1 MANLREL
8 LAQVESGVLHEACK
22 KKDRSK
28 SAKKMTKAEQRKRLK
43 KSTSLTTEA
52 LETII
57 EMVKTNSLTLREQD
71 ELIESIET
79 VFNNVAD
86 DYEET
91 SSYYTCSECG
101 WEGSEPNT
109 DDEGENICPDCDSYV
124 DEEYDDSDEYDD
136 DDEDVEYDDGND
148 YDDEDEEYD
157 DEDEDDDEDEEYDD
171 EDEDEEYDDEDE
183 DEEDDMYESAMLNK
197 TPPAVKKAA
206 KAYAR
211 SASGKKAKK
220 VSAKKRAKYASKI
233 NACSEKGKTFSFKS
247 MTCIKSK
254 KQR

>member
-22 KKDRSK
+22 
-28 SAKKMTKAEQRKRLK
+28 RKNK
-43 KSTSLTTEA
+43 KSKKPLKESTALTIEA

-71 ELIESIET
+71 ELMESIET
-79 VFNNVAD
+79 VFNNVADD

-124 DEEYDDSDEYDD
+124 DE
-136 DDEDVEYDDGND
+136 V
-148 YDDEDEEYD
+148 YD
-157 DEDEDDDEDEEYDD
+157 DEDEDEYDDDEEEYDD
-171 EDEDEEYDDEDE
+171 EDEDEEYEDDEEYDDEYEYEYEDDEDE
-183 DEEDDMYESAMLNK
+183 EEYDDEDDEDDMYESAMLNK

-220 VSAKKRAKYASKI
+220 SSAKKRAKYASKI
-233 NACSEKGKTFSFKS
+233 NACSEKGKTFSFKA
-247 MTCIKSK
+247 MTCVKSK

>member
-22 KKDRSK
+22 
-28 SAKKMTKAEQRKRLK
+28 RKNK
-43 KSTSLTTEA
+43 KSKKPLKESTALTIEA

-71 ELIESIET
+71 ELMESIET

-91 SSYYTCSECG
+91 SSHYTCSECG

-124 DEEYDDSDEYDD
+124 DEVYEDE
-136 DDEDVEYDDGND
+136 DDED
-148 YDDEDEEYD
+148 YDDEDYDDEDEDYDDEDDEDYDDEEYD
-157 DEDEDDDEDEEYDD
+157 DEDYEDYDDEDDEDYDD
-171 EDEDEEYDDEDE
+171 EDEDE
-183 DEEDDMYESAMLNK
+183 DMYEGAMLNK

-206 KAYAR
+206 KAYAK

-220 VSAKKRAKYASKI
+220 ISAKKRAKFASKI
-233 NACSEKGKTFSFKS
+233 NACSEKGKTFSFKT

>member
-22 KKDRSK
+22 
-28 SAKKMTKAEQRKRLK
+28 RKNK
-43 KSTSLTTEA
+43 KSKKPLKESTALTIEA

-79 VFNNVAD
+79 VFNNVADD

-124 DEEYDDSDEYDD
+124 DEDYEDYEDYE
-136 DDEDVEYDDGND
+136 DEDYED
-148 YDDEDEEYD
+148 YEDEDEE
-157 DEDEDDDEDEEYDD
+157 D

-183 DEEDDMYESAMLNK
+183 DEDDMYESAMLNK

-206 KAYAR
+206 KAYAK

-220 VSAKKRAKYASKI
+220 ISAKKRAKYASKI

-247 MTCIKSK
+247 MTCVKSK

>member
-8 LAQVESGVLHEACK
+8 LAQVESGVLREACK
-22 KKDRSK
+22 
-28 SAKKMTKAEQRKRLK
+28 RKNK
-43 KSTSLTTEA
+43 KSKKPLKESTALTIEA

-71 ELIESIET
+71 ELMESIET

-91 SSYYTCSECG
+91 SSHYTCSECG

-124 DEEYDDSDEYDD
+124 DEVYEDE
-136 DDEDVEYDDGND
+136 DDED
-148 YDDEDEEYD
+148 YDDEDYD
-157 DEDEDDDEDEEYDD
+157 DEDYDDEDDEDYDD
-171 EDEDEEYDDEDE
+171 EDEDEDE
-183 DEEDDMYESAMLNK
+183 DMYEGAMLNK

-206 KAYAR
+206 KAYAK

-220 VSAKKRAKYASKI
+220 ISAKKRAKFASKI
-233 NACSEKGKTFSFKS
+233 NACSEKGKTFSFKT

>member
-43 KSTSLTTEA
+43 ASTSLTTEA

-124 DEEYDDSDEYDD
+124 DEVYDYDDEDYDDDEDEYDD

-148 YDDEDEEYD
+148 YD
-157 DEDEDDDEDEEYDD
+157 
-171 EDEDEEYDDEDE
+171 DEDEEYDDEDE

>member
-1 MANLREL
+1 LIPSFNLREL

-43 KSTSLTTEA
+43 ESTSLTIEA

-124 DEEYDDSDEYDD
+124 DE
-136 DDEDVEYDDGND
+136 V
-148 YDDEDEEYD
+148 YD
-157 DEDEDDDEDEEYDD
+157 DEDEDEDYDD
-171 EDEDEEYDDEDE
+171 EDEDEEYDDEEYDEEYDDEYDDEDEDEDEEYDDEDEDE

-220 VSAKKRAKYASKI
+220 ISAKKRAKYASKI

>member
-22 KKDRSK
+22 
-28 SAKKMTKAEQRKRLK
+28 RKNK
-43 KSTSLTTEA
+43 KSKRPLKESTALTIEA

-86 DYEET
+86 DDYEEET
-91 SSYYTCSECG
+91 SSHYICNECG

-124 DEEYDDSDEYDD
+124 DE
-136 DDEDVEYDDGND
+136 V
-148 YDDEDEEYD
+148 YD
-157 DEDEDDDEDEEYDD
+157 DEDEDEDEDEEYDDEDEEYDD
-171 EDEDEEYDDEDE
+171 EDEDEEYND

>member
-22 KKDRSK
+22 
-28 SAKKMTKAEQRKRLK
+28 RKNK
-43 KSTSLTTEA
+43 KSKKPLKESTALTIEA

-71 ELIESIET
+71 ELMESIET

-91 SSYYTCSECG
+91 SSHYTCSECG

-124 DEEYDDSDEYDD
+124 DE
-136 DDEDVEYDDGND
+136 V
-148 YDDEDEEYD
+148 YDDEDYEDYED
-157 DEDEDDDEDEEYDD
+157 DEDYEDYEDYEDDEDYEDYEDD
-171 EDEDEEYDDEDE
+171 EDYED
-183 DEEDDMYESAMLNK
+183 EDDMYESAMLNK

-206 KAYAR
+206 KAYAK

-220 VSAKKRAKYASKI
+220 ISAKKRAKYASKI

-247 MTCIKSK
+247 MTCVKSK

>member
-22 KKDRSK
+22 
-28 SAKKMTKAEQRKRLK
+28 RKNK
-43 KSTSLTTEA
+43 KSKKPLKESTALTIEA

-86 DYEET
+86 DDYEEET
-91 SSYYTCSECG
+91 SSHYICNECG

-124 DEEYDDSDEYDD
+124 DE
-136 DDEDVEYDDGND
+136 V
-148 YDDEDEEYD
+148 YD
-157 DEDEDDDEDEEYDD
+157 DEDEDEEYEDEDEEYDD

-183 DEEDDMYESAMLNK
+183 EYEDDMYESAMLNK

-220 VSAKKRAKYASKI
+220 ISAKKRAKYASKI
-233 NACSEKGKTFSFKS
+233 NACSEKGKTFSFKA
-247 MTCIKSK
+247 MTCVKSK

>member
-22 KKDRSK
+22 
-28 SAKKMTKAEQRKRLK
+28 RKNK
-43 KSTSLTTEA
+43 KSKKPLKESTALTIEA

-71 ELIESIET
+71 ELMESIET

-91 SSYYTCSECG
+91 SSHYTCSECG

-124 DEEYDDSDEYDD
+124 DEVY
-136 DDEDVEYDDGND
+136 
-148 YDDEDEEYD
+148 
-157 DEDEDDDEDEEYDD
+157 EDEDDEDD
-171 EDEDEEYDDEDE
+171 EDYED
-183 DEEDDMYESAMLNK
+183 EDDMYESAMLNK

-206 KAYAR
+206 KAYAK

-220 VSAKKRAKYASKI
+220 NSTKKRAKYASKI

-247 MTCIKSK
+247 MTCVKSK

>member
-22 KKDRSK
+22 
-28 SAKKMTKAEQRKRLK
+28 RKNK
-43 KSTSLTTEA
+43 KSKKPLKESTALTIEA

-71 ELIESIET
+71 ELMESIET

-91 SSYYTCSECG
+91 SSHYTCSECG

-124 DEEYDDSDEYDD
+124 DEVYEDE
-136 DDEDVEYDDGND
+136 DDED
-148 YDDEDEEYD
+148 YDDEDYDDEEYD
-157 DEDEDDDEDEEYDD
+157 DEDYEDYDDEDDEDYDD
-171 EDEDEEYDDEDE
+171 EDEDE
-183 DEEDDMYESAMLNK
+183 DMYEGAMLNK

-206 KAYAR
+206 KAYAK

-220 VSAKKRAKYASKI
+220 ISAKKRAKFASKI
-233 NACSEKGKTFSFKS
+233 NACSEKGKTFSFKT

>member
-22 KKDRSK
+22 
-28 SAKKMTKAEQRKRLK
+28 RKNK
-43 KSTSLTTEA
+43 KSKKPLKESTALTIEA

-71 ELIESIET
+71 ELMESIET

-91 SSYYTCSECG
+91 SSHYTCSECG

-124 DEEYDDSDEYDD
+124 DEVYEDEEE
-136 DDEDVEYDDGND
+136 DDED
-148 YDDEDEEYD
+148 YDDEDYD
-157 DEDEDDDEDEEYDD
+157 DEDYDD
-171 EDEDEEYDDEDE
+171 EDYDDEDYDDEDDEDYDDEEYNDEDDE

-220 VSAKKRAKYASKI
+220 ISAKKRAKYASKI

-247 MTCIKSK
+247 MTCVKSK

>member
-43 KSTSLTTEA
+43 ESTSLTIEA

-86 DYEET
+86 DDYEET
-91 SSYYTCSECG
+91 SSHYTCSECG

-124 DEEYDDSDEYDD
+124 DE
-136 DDEDVEYDDGND
+136 V
-148 YDDEDEEYD
+148 
-157 DEDEDDDEDEEYDD
+157 YDD
-171 EDEDEEYDDEDE
+171 EDEDEDEDE
-183 DEEDDMYESAMLNK
+183 DYDDEEEEDEDDMYESAMLNK

>member
-22 KKDRSK
+22 
-28 SAKKMTKAEQRKRLK
+28 RKNK
-43 KSTSLTTEA
+43 KSKKPLKESTALTIEA

-71 ELIESIET
+71 ELMESIET

-86 DYEET
+86 DDYEEEEET
-91 SSYYTCSECG
+91 SSHYTCSECG

-124 DEEYDDSDEYDD
+124 DEVYDDE
-136 DDEDVEYDDGND
+136 D
-148 YDDEDEEYD
+148 YDDEDE
-157 DEDEDDDEDEEYDD
+157 DEDYDNEDEEYDD
-171 EDEDEEYDDEDE
+171 EDEDEEYEDEDEEYDDEDEDEE

-197 TPPAVKKAA
+197 TPPDVKKAA

-220 VSAKKRAKYASKI
+220 SSAKKRAKYASKI

>member
-22 KKDRSK
+22 
-28 SAKKMTKAEQRKRLK
+28 RKNK
-43 KSTSLTTEA
+43 KSKKPLKESTALTIEA

-86 DYEET
+86 DDYEET
-91 SSYYTCSECG
+91 SSHYTCSECG

-124 DEEYDDSDEYDD
+124 DE
-136 DDEDVEYDDGND
+136 V
-148 YDDEDEEYD
+148 YD
-157 DEDEDDDEDEEYDD
+157 DEDEDEDDDDEDEDYDDEDYDDEDYDDEDYDDEDYDD
-171 EDEDEEYDDEDE
+171 EDEDEED
-183 DEEDDMYESAMLNK
+183 EDDMYESAMLNK

>member
-22 KKDRSK
+22 
-28 SAKKMTKAEQRKRLK
+28 RKNK
-43 KSTSLTTEA
+43 KSKKPLKESTALTIEA

-86 DYEET
+86 DDYEET
-91 SSYYTCSECG
+91 SSHYTCNECG

-124 DEEYDDSDEYDD
+124 DE
-136 DDEDVEYDDGND
+136 V
-148 YDDEDEEYD
+148 YDDEDYD
-157 DEDEDDDEDEEYDD
+157 NEDEEYDD
-171 EDEDEEYDDEDE
+171 EDEDEEYEDEDEEYDDEDEDEE

-220 VSAKKRAKYASKI
+220 ISAKKRAKYASKI

>member
-22 KKDRSK
+22 
-28 SAKKMTKAEQRKRLK
+28 RKNK
-43 KSTSLTTEA
+43 KSKKPLKESTALTIEA

-91 SSYYTCSECG
+91 SSHYTCSECG

-124 DEEYDDSDEYDD
+124 DEVY
-136 DDEDVEYDDGND
+136 DDEDEDEDYDDEDED

-157 DEDEDDDEDEEYDD
+157 DEDEEYDDEDEEYDEDD
-171 EDEDEEYDDEDE
+171 EDYDDEDEEDDDEDE

-220 VSAKKRAKYASKI
+220 ISAKKRAKYASKI

>member
-22 KKDRSK
+22 
-28 SAKKMTKAEQRKRLK
+28 RKNK
-43 KSTSLTTEA
+43 KSKKPLKESTALTIEA

-79 VFNNVAD
+79 VFNNVADD

-124 DEEYDDSDEYDD
+124 DEVY
-136 DDEDVEYDDGND
+136 DDEDEDED
-148 YDDEDEEYD
+148 YDDEDE
-157 DEDEDDDEDEEYDD
+157 DEDYEYEDYEDEEYDD
-171 EDEDEEYDDEDE
+171 EDEDEED
-183 DEEDDMYESAMLNK
+183 EDDMYESAMLNK

-206 KAYAR
+206 KAYAK

-220 VSAKKRAKYASKI
+220 ISAKKRAKYASKI

-247 MTCIKSK
+247 MTCVKSK

>member
-22 KKDRSK
+22 
-28 SAKKMTKAEQRKRLK
+28 RKNK
-43 KSTSLTTEA
+43 KSKKPLKESTALTIEA

-71 ELIESIET
+71 ELMESIET

-91 SSYYTCSECG
+91 SSHYTCSECG

-124 DEEYDDSDEYDD
+124 DEVYE
-136 DDEDVEYDDGND
+136 DEDEDED
-148 YDDEDEEYD
+148 YDDEDEYDDEYDDEYEDEYEYEEDDEYEDEYED
-157 DEDEDDDEDEEYDD
+157 DEDED
-171 EDEDEEYDDEDE
+171 
-183 DEEDDMYESAMLNK
+183 DDMYESAMLNK

-220 VSAKKRAKYASKI
+220 ISAKKRAKYASKI

>member
-43 KSTSLTTEA
+43 ESTSLTIEA

-91 SSYYTCSECG
+91 SSHYTCSECG

-124 DEEYDDSDEYDD
+124 DEVY
-136 DDEDVEYDDGND
+136 DDEDEDEDYDDEDEDEDED

-157 DEDEDDDEDEEYDD
+157 DEDEDEDEEYDD
-171 EDEDEEYDDEDE
+171 EDEDEE

-220 VSAKKRAKYASKI
+220 ISAKKRAKYASKI

>member
-8 LAQVESGVLHEACK
+8 LAQVESGVLHEAGK
-22 KKDRSK
+22 
-28 SAKKMTKAEQRKRLK
+28 RKNK
-43 KSTSLTTEA
+43 KSKKPLKESTALTIEA

-71 ELIESIET
+71 ELMESIET

-91 SSYYTCSECG
+91 SSHYTCSECG

-124 DEEYDDSDEYDD
+124 DEVY
-136 DDEDVEYDDGND
+136 
-148 YDDEDEEYD
+148 
-157 DEDEDDDEDEEYDD
+157 EDEDDEDYEDYEDD
-171 EDEDEEYDDEDE
+171 EDYEDYEDYEDDEDYE
-183 DEEDDMYESAMLNK
+183 DEDDMYESAMLNK

-206 KAYAR
+206 KAYAK

-220 VSAKKRAKYASKI
+220 NSTKKRAKYASKI

-247 MTCIKSK
+247 MTCVKSK

>member
-22 KKDRSK
+22 
-28 SAKKMTKAEQRKRLK
+28 RKNK
-43 KSTSLTTEA
+43 KSKKPLKESTALTIEA

-71 ELIESIET
+71 ELMESIET

-86 DYEET
+86 DDYEEET

-124 DEEYDDSDEYDD
+124 DEVYDDEDYDNEDEEYDDE
-136 DDEDVEYDDGND
+136 DEDEEYEDEDEE

-157 DEDEDDDEDEEYDD
+157 DEDEDE
-171 EDEDEEYDDEDE
+171 E

-197 TPPAVKKAA
+197 TPPDVKKAA

>member
-22 KKDRSK
+22 
-28 SAKKMTKAEQRKRLK
+28 RKNK
-43 KSTSLTTEA
+43 KSKKPLKESTALTIEA

-91 SSYYTCSECG
+91 SSHYTCSECG

-124 DEEYDDSDEYDD
+124 DEVY
-136 DDEDVEYDDGND
+136 DDEDEDEDYDDED
-148 YDDEDEEYD
+148 DEEYDDEDEEYD
-157 DEDEDDDEDEEYDD
+157 DEDEEYD
-171 EDEDEEYDDEDE
+171 DEDEEYDDEDE

-220 VSAKKRAKYASKI
+220 ISAKKRAKYASKI

>member
-22 KKDRSK
+22 
-28 SAKKMTKAEQRKRLK
+28 RKNK
-43 KSTSLTTEA
+43 KSKKPLKESTALTIEA
-52 LETII
+52 LETIM

-71 ELIESIET
+71 ELMESIET

-86 DYEET
+86 DDYEET
-91 SSYYTCSECG
+91 SSHYTCSECG

-124 DEEYDDSDEYDD
+124 DEVYEDEDEY
-136 DDEDVEYDDGND
+136 ED

-157 DEDEDDDEDEEYDD
+157 DEDEEYDDEYEEYDDVDEEYDD
-171 EDEDEEYDDEDE
+171 EEYDD
-183 DEEDDMYESAMLNK
+183 EDDMYESAMLNK

-220 VSAKKRAKYASKI
+220 ISAKKRAKYASKI

>member
-43 KSTSLTTEA
+43 ESTSLTIEA

-124 DEEYDDSDEYDD
+124 DEVY
-136 DDEDVEYDDGND
+136 DDEDEDEDYDDED
-148 YDDEDEEYD
+148 YDDEDYDDEDEDYEDEDEEYDDEDEEYD
-157 DEDEDDDEDEEYDD
+157 DEDEEY
-171 EDEDEEYDDEDE
+171 
-183 DEEDDMYESAMLNK
+183 DMYESAMLNK

-220 VSAKKRAKYASKI
+220 ISAKKRAKYASKI

>member
-22 KKDRSK
+22 
-28 SAKKMTKAEQRKRLK
+28 RKNK
-43 KSTSLTTEA
+43 KSKKPLKESTALTIEA

-71 ELIESIET
+71 ELMESIET

-91 SSYYTCSECG
+91 SSHYTCSECG

-124 DEEYDDSDEYDD
+124 DEVYEDEDEDEDY
-136 DDEDVEYDDGND
+136 DDEDEDYDDEDED

-157 DEDEDDDEDEEYDD
+157 
-171 EDEDEEYDDEDE
+171 DEEYDDEDE

-220 VSAKKRAKYASKI
+220 ISAKKRAKYASKI

>member
-22 KKDRSK
+22 
-28 SAKKMTKAEQRKRLK
+28 RKNK
-43 KSTSLTTEA
+43 KSKKPLKESTALTIEA

-79 VFNNVAD
+79 VFNNVADD

-124 DEEYDDSDEYDD
+124 DEVYEDEDEDYDDE
-136 DDEDVEYDDGND
+136 D
-148 YDDEDEEYD
+148 YDDEDE
-157 DEDEDDDEDEEYDD
+157 DEDEEYDD
-171 EDEDEEYDDEDE
+171 EDEDEEYNDEDEDE

-220 VSAKKRAKYASKI
+220 ISAKKRAKYASKI

>member
-43 KSTSLTTEA
+43 ESTSLTIEA

-86 DYEET
+86 DDYEET
-91 SSYYTCSECG
+91 SSHYTCSECG

-124 DEEYDDSDEYDD
+124 DE
-136 DDEDVEYDDGND
+136 V
-148 YDDEDEEYD
+148 
-157 DEDEDDDEDEEYDD
+157 YDD
-171 EDEDEEYDDEDE
+171 EDEDEDYDDEEEE
-183 DEEDDMYESAMLNK
+183 DEDDMYESAMLNK
-197 TPPAVKKAA
+197 TPPDVKKAA

>member
-8 LAQVESGVLHEACK
+8 LAQVESGVLHEAYK
-22 KKDRSK
+22 EKDRSK

-43 KSTSLTTEA
+43 KSTSLTIEA

-71 ELIESIET
+71 ELMESIET
-79 VFNNVAD
+79 VFNNVADD

-124 DEEYDDSDEYDD
+124 DEVYEDEDDEDYDD
-136 DDEDVEYDDGND
+136 DEY
-148 YDDEDEEYD
+148 EDEEYD
-157 DEDEDDDEDEEYDD
+157 DEEYDDEDDEDEEYEDD
-171 EDEDEEYDDEDE
+171 
-183 DEEDDMYESAMLNK
+183 EDDMYESAMLNK
-197 TPPAVKKAA
+197 TPPVVKKAA

-233 NACSEKGKTFSFKS
+233 NACSEKGKTFSFKA
-247 MTCIKSK
+247 MTCVKSK

>member
-22 KKDRSK
+22 
-28 SAKKMTKAEQRKRLK
+28 RKNK
-43 KSTSLTTEA
+43 KSKKPLKESTALTIEA

-86 DYEET
+86 DDYEET
-91 SSYYTCSECG
+91 SSHYTCSECG

-124 DEEYDDSDEYDD
+124 DEVY
-136 DDEDVEYDDGND
+136 DDEDEDED
-148 YDDEDEEYD
+148 YDDEDEDYD
-157 DEDEDDDEDEEYDD
+157 DEDYDDEDYDDEDYDD
-171 EDEDEEYDDEDE
+171 EDEDEED
-183 DEEDDMYESAMLNK
+183 EDDMYESAMLNK

>member
-22 KKDRSK
+22 
-28 SAKKMTKAEQRKRLK
+28 RKNK
-43 KSTSLTTEA
+43 KSKRPLKESTALTIEA

-79 VFNNVAD
+79 VFNNVADD

-124 DEEYDDSDEYDD
+124 DE
-136 DDEDVEYDDGND
+136 V
-148 YDDEDEEYD
+148 
-157 DEDEDDDEDEEYDD
+157 YDD

-183 DEEDDMYESAMLNK
+183 EYDDEDEEYDDEDEDYDDEDEDEEDEDDMYESAMLNK
-197 TPPAVKKAA
+197 TPPDVKKAA

>member
-22 KKDRSK
+22 
-28 SAKKMTKAEQRKRLK
+28 RKNK
-43 KSTSLTTEA
+43 KSKKPLKESTALTIEA

-71 ELIESIET
+71 ELMESIET

-91 SSYYTCSECG
+91 SSHYTCSECG

-124 DEEYDDSDEYDD
+124 DEVYEDYE
-136 DDEDVEYDDGND
+136 DDEDYEDYEDDEDYED
-148 YDDEDEEYD
+148 YDDEDYEDYD
-157 DEDEDDDEDEEYDD
+157 DEDYDDEDDEDYDDDDD
-171 EDEDEEYDDEDE
+171 EDEDE
-183 DEEDDMYESAMLNK
+183 DMYEGAMLNK

-206 KAYAR
+206 KAYAK

-220 VSAKKRAKYASKI
+220 ISAKKRAKFASKI
-233 NACSEKGKTFSFKS
+233 NACSEKGKTFSFKA

>member
-22 KKDRSK
+22 
-28 SAKKMTKAEQRKRLK
+28 RKNK
-43 KSTSLTTEA
+43 KSKKPLKESTALTIEA

-71 ELIESIET
+71 ELMESIET

-86 DYEET
+86 DDYEEET

-124 DEEYDDSDEYDD
+124 DEVY
-136 DDEDVEYDDGND
+136 DDEDYDN
-148 YDDEDEEYD
+148 EDEEYD
-157 DEDEDDDEDEEYDD
+157 DEDED
-171 EDEDEEYDDEDE
+171 
-183 DEEDDMYESAMLNK
+183 EDDMYESAMLNK
-197 TPPAVKKAA
+197 TPPDVKKAA

>member
-22 KKDRSK
+22 
-28 SAKKMTKAEQRKRLK
+28 RKNK
-43 KSTSLTTEA
+43 KSKKPLKESTALTIEA

-86 DYEET
+86 DDYEEET
-91 SSYYTCSECG
+91 SSHYICNECG

-124 DEEYDDSDEYDD
+124 DE
-136 DDEDVEYDDGND
+136 V
-148 YDDEDEEYD
+148 YD
-157 DEDEDDDEDEEYDD
+157 DEDEDEEY

-183 DEEDDMYESAMLNK
+183 EYEDDMYESAMLNK

-220 VSAKKRAKYASKI
+220 ISAKKRAKYASKI
-233 NACSEKGKTFSFKS
+233 NACSEKGKTFSFKA
-247 MTCIKSK
+247 MTCVKSK

>member
-22 KKDRSK
+22 
-28 SAKKMTKAEQRKRLK
+28 RKNK
-43 KSTSLTTEA
+43 KSKRPLKESTALTIEA

-71 ELIESIET
+71 ELMESIET

-86 DYEET
+86 DDYEEET
-91 SSYYTCSECG
+91 SSHYTCNECG

-124 DEEYDDSDEYDD
+124 DE
-136 DDEDVEYDDGND
+136 V

-157 DEDEDDDEDEEYDD
+157 DEDEEYDDEDEEYDD
-171 EDEDEEYDDEDE
+171 EDEEYDDEDEEYDDEDE
-183 DEEDDMYESAMLNK
+183 EYEDDEDDEEDDMYESAMLNK

>member
-22 KKDRSK
+22 
-28 SAKKMTKAEQRKRLK
+28 RKNK
-43 KSTSLTTEA
+43 KSKRPLKESTALTIEA

-71 ELIESIET
+71 ELMESIET

-86 DYEET
+86 DDYEEET
-91 SSYYTCSECG
+91 SSHYTCNECG

-124 DEEYDDSDEYDD
+124 DE
-136 DDEDVEYDDGND
+136 V

-157 DEDEDDDEDEEYDD
+157 DEDEEYDDEDEEYDD
-171 EDEDEEYDDEDE
+171 EDEEYDDEDEEYDDEDE
-183 DEEDDMYESAMLNK
+183 EYEEDEDDEEDDMYESAMLNK

>member
-1 MANLREL
+1 
-8 LAQVESGVLHEACK
+8 
-22 KKDRSK
+22 
-28 SAKKMTKAEQRKRLK
+28 
-43 KSTSLTTEA
+43 
-52 LETII
+52 
-57 EMVKTNSLTLREQD
+57 MVKTNSLTLREQD

-124 DEEYDDSDEYDD
+124 DEVY
-136 DDEDVEYDDGND
+136 DDEDEDEDYEDED
-148 YDDEDEEYD
+148 YDDEEYD
-157 DEDEDDDEDEEYDD
+157 DEDYDEEYDDEYDD
-171 EDEDEEYDDEDE
+171 EDEDEEYDDE
-183 DEEDDMYESAMLNK
+183 EEAEEEEEDMYESAMLNK

-220 VSAKKRAKYASKI
+220 ISAKKRAKYASKI